1 MIQSIYFLSF
11 LLFFGVSSISIKN
24 HLDNDILYILIDEE
38 TFQINL
44 IENSVTKELLSILP
58 MKIKL
63 INEGTSSK
71 SMSLTTKI
79 DTSNVITAENS
90 EIKVGKGDL
99 LLFQGKE
106 LILINEETTI
116 TNENG
121 DYIKLGK
128 TQKSER
134 LFDLITKS
142 KRIMLWNVFNYD
154 NHRGKVKP
162 YGKYNSIMNYLSW
175 KIFTFFCFL
184 LI

>member
-1 MIQSIYFLSF
+1 MTQSIYFLSF
-11 LLFFGVSSISIKN
+11 LLFLGVTAISIKN

-44 IENSVTKELLSILP
+44 IESPVTRELLSILP
-58 MKIKL
+58 KKIKL

-71 SMSLTTKI
+71 SMSLTTKMDI
-79 DTSNVITAENS
+79 SNVITAENS
-90 EIKVGKGDL
+90 DIKVGKGDL

-106 LILINEETTI
+106 LILINEEATI

-128 TQKSER
+128 TKESER
-134 LFDLITKS
+134 LFDAITKS
-142 KRIMLWNVFNYD
+142 KRIMLWNILNYD
-154 NHRGKVKP
+154 NHRGKVEP
-162 YGKYNSIMNYLSW
+162 YGYYNNIMNYLSW